1 MKVVINMGKID
12 FYNRGRKDWPVTIEI
27 ELRIED
33 KNEPVL
39 AISANVWKHLRSDIY
54 MGGQ

>member
-39 AISANVWKHLRSDIY
+39 AISANV
-54 MGGQ
+54 